1 MDLTTIVVIK
11 SRAGG
16 MGVEQLRKLFKMPVG
31 DNNID
36 KLKTQVKGYSDIQIT
51 EKMLKKNKLGDV
63 LTAVCDM
70 GELEREVRDNL
81 KNGLPVMGFFKGKQM
96 WSCFLFEK
104 TEIPK
109 GEISPE
115 PDTGKDTL
123 GIYKLRKSYIHPEVE
138 KLADDMMEVAHS
150 DVYQNVID
158 VFGDGKSDGFIW
170 KDRIYVCRREKTT
183 GIPYGLIMGIALGI
197 IYGMLL
203 DNIAL
208 GISLGVCFGISFGM
222 IWGTSTHRFAEHEMN
237 EVDGMDEIKN
247 SDVDEENIGENPAKR
262 NIGASHTK
270 AGDDEN
276 HVDK

>member
-1 MDLTTIVVIK
+1 MD
-11 SRAGG
+11 
-16 MGVEQLRKLFKMPVG
+16 QLRKLFKMPVG
-31 DNNID
+31 DNTVD
-36 KLKTQVKGYSDIQIT
+36 KLKTQVKGYSDIPIT
-51 EKMLKKNKLGDV
+51 EKMLKKNKLGNA
-63 LTAVCDM
+63 LAAVCDM
-70 GELEREVRDNL
+70 GELEKEIRDNL

-104 TEIPK
+104 IEIPK

-158 VFGDGKSDGFIW
+158 VFGGEESDGFIW
-170 KDRIYVCRREKTT
+170 KDRIYVCRREKST
-183 GIPYGLIMGIALGI
+183 GIPYGLMMGIAFGI
-197 IYGMLL
+197 IYGMLF
-203 DNIAL
+203 DNLAL

-222 IWGTSTHRFAEHEMN
+222 IWGTSTHRFAEHEMSR
-237 EVDGMDEIKN
+237 EDSEC
-247 SDVDEENIGENPAKR
+247 
-262 NIGASHTK
+262 HTK
-270 AGDDEN
+270 AGDKD

>member
-1 MDLTTIVVIK
+1 MNLTTIVVIK

-16 MGVEQLRKLFKMPVG
+16 MGVDQLRKMFKMPVG
-31 DNNID
+31 DNTVD
-36 KLKTQVKGYSDIQIT
+36 KLKTQVKGYSDIPIT

-63 LTAVCDM
+63 LTEVCDM

-81 KNGLPVMGFFKGKQM
+81 KNGLPVMGFFNGKQM

-138 KLADDMMEVAHS
+138 KFADDMMEVAHS

-197 IYGMLL
+197 IYGMLF
-203 DNIAL
+203 DNLAL
-208 GISLGVCFGISFGM
+208 GISLGACFGISFGM
-222 IWGTSTHRFAEHEMN
+222 IWGTSTHRFAEHVVN
-237 EVDGMDEIKN
+237 DVNGVDEIKN
-247 SDVDEENIGENPAKR
+247 SDVDEENSGVNLEKNSGECRKKV
-262 NIGASHTK
+262 S
-270 AGDDEN
+270 DDRK

>member
-1 MDLTTIVVIK
+1 MEK
-11 SRAGG
+11 
-16 MGVEQLRKLFKMPVG
+16 LRKLFKEPVG
-31 DNNID
+31 DNTVD
-36 KLKTQVKGYSDIQIT
+36 KLKTQVKGYSDIPIT
-51 EKMLKKNKLGDV
+51 EKMLKKNKLGDAMA
-63 LTAVCDM
+63 AVCDM

-81 KNGLPVMGFFKGKQM
+81 ENGLPVMGFFKGKQM

-104 TEIPK
+104 IEIPK

-138 KLADDMMEVAHS
+138 ALADDMMEVAHS

-247 SDVDEENIGENPAKR
+247 SDVDEENIGVNPAKR
-262 NIGASHTK
+262 NSGASHTK
-270 AGDDEN
+270 AGDDDN

>member
-1 MDLTTIVVIK
+1 MNLTTIVVIK

-16 MGVEQLRKLFKMPVG
+16 MDVDQLRKLFKEPIG
-31 DNNID
+31 DNTVD
-36 KLKTQVKGYSDIQIT
+36 KLKTQVKGFSGIPIT
-51 EKMLKKNKLGDV
+51 EKMLNKNKLGAAMA
-63 LTAVCDM
+63 AVCDM
-70 GELEREVRDNL
+70 GEIEREVQDNL
-81 KNGLPVMGFFKGKQM
+81 KSGLPVMGFFKGKQM

-104 TEIPK
+104 IEIPK

-138 KLADDMMEVAHS
+138 KFADDMMEVAHS
-150 DVYQNVID
+150 DVYQNVIN

-183 GIPYGLIMGIALGI
+183 GIPYGLIMGIALGL
-197 IYGMLL
+197 IYGMLF
-203 DNIAL
+203 DNLAL

-222 IWGTSTHRFAEHEMN
+222 IWGTSTHRFAEHVMN
-237 EVDGMDEIKN
+237 EVDGKDETIN
-247 SDVDEENIGENPAKR
+247 SDVDEENIDVNPVKR
-262 NIGASHTK
+262 DGGASHTK
-270 AGDDEN
+270 AGDDRN

>member
-1 MDLTTIVVIK
+1 MNLTTIVVIK

-16 MGVEQLRKLFKMPVG
+16 MGVDQLRKMFKMPVG
-31 DNNID
+31 DNTVD
-36 KLKTQVKGYSDIQIT
+36 KLKTQVKGYSDIPIT

-63 LTAVCDM
+63 LTEVCDM

-81 KNGLPVMGFFKGKQM
+81 KNGLPVIGFFKGKQM

-138 KLADDMMEVAHS
+138 KLTDDMMEVAHS

-183 GIPYGLIMGIALGI
+183 GIPYGLIMGIALGL

-203 DNIAL
+203 DNLAL
-208 GISLGVCFGISFGM
+208 GISLGACFGISFGM
-222 IWGTSTHRFAEHEMN
+222 IWGTSTHRFAEHVVN
-237 EVDGMDEIKN
+237 DVNGVDEIKN
-247 SDVDEENIGENPAKR
+247 SDVGEENSGVNLEKNSGECRKKV
-262 NIGASHTK
+262 S
-270 AGDDEN
+270 DDRK

>member
-31 DNNID
+31 DNNVD
-36 KLKTQVKGYSDIQIT
+36 KLKTQVKGYSDIPIT

-115 PDTGKDTL
+115 PDTGKDIL

-197 IYGMLL
+197 IYGMLF

-237 EVDGMDEIKN
+237 EVDDMDEIKN
-247 SDVDEENIGENPAKR
+247 SDVDEENIGVNPAKR
-262 NIGASHTK
+262 NSGASRTK

>member
-11 SRAGG
+11 PRVGG
-16 MGVEQLRKLFKMPVG
+16 IGMEKLRKLFKEPVG
-31 DNNID
+31 DNTVD
-36 KLKTQVKGYSDIQIT
+36 KLKTQVKGYSDIPIT
-51 EKMLKKNKLGDV
+51 EKMMRKNKLGDAMAV
-63 LTAVCDM
+63 VCDM

-96 WSCFLFEK
+96 WSCFIFEK
-104 TEIPK
+104 IEIPK

-123 GIYKLRKSYIHPEVE
+123 GIYKLKKSYIHPEVE

-197 IYGMLL
+197 IYGMLF
-203 DNIAL
+203 DNLAL
-208 GISLGVCFGISFGM
+208 GISLGMCFGISFGM
-222 IWGTSTHRFAEHEMN
+222 IWGTSTHSFVVH
-237 EVDGMDEIKN
+237 GL
-247 SDVDEENIGENPAKR
+247 SEENGDENHAK
-262 NIGASHTK
+262 
-270 AGDDEN
+270 DDDDKN